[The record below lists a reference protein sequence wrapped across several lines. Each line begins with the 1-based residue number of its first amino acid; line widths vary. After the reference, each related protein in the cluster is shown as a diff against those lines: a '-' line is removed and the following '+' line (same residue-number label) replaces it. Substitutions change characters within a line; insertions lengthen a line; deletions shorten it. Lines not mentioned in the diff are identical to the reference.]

1 MDKKLFGG
9 LIASVREGGQIARGE
24 STAKRVHIYS
34 AERVRQMRRSFKP
47 AQIVKMRHRL
57 QLSQAEFADVM
68 LIPKATLQ
76 SWELGRRQPEGPALV
91 LIEVMNRNPDAV
103 INSLHAEGC
112 SQRKSRRVQSMAGRA
127 QHRNTNSRKIG

>member
-1 MDKKLFGG
+1 MDKKLFGE
-9 LIASVREGGQIARGE
+9 LIASVREGGRIARGE

-34 AERVRQMRRSFKP
+34 AEKVRQMRRSFKP

-76 SWELGRRQPEGPALV
+76 SWEQGRRHPEGPALV
-91 LIEVMNRNPDAV
+91 LIEVMNRNPDVV
-103 INSLHAEGC
+103 INSLH
-112 SQRKSRRVQSMAGRA
+112 SMGRA
-127 QHRNTNSRKIG
+127 QGKPRHVKSVTLRAQQSGTASRKIG